1 MAFSE
6 EKAIQQLIDIYADSF
21 SRLTKRILN
30 SKIRGEDVESD
41 TKILASVNK
50 TINKLLE
57 ENKQFVDLVVPK
69 IYGRTR
75 EETLGFLKKHNIE
88 VSEDKTFRTVHTG
101 AVEELQ
107 KALQEDLNSGVMQ
120 IGRKA
125 KGNLRAIGLEAAK
138 VSTAGIGEAAAIKE
152 AVEKISSLGLENV
165 TYKNGAKVSIKDY
178 VRMATRTTTSAAIN
192 RATANQLQEYDRHLV
207 RMSYHSTSCPV
218 CSPYQGRVYSMKEND
233 KEYPYIGVIND
244 GAMLTYGVIHPN
256 CSHRLLPYIAELDD
270 KADET
275 KAVSNRSFE
284 DNRTE
289 WSKERYKKRQESR
302 RYQREIDKL
311 TEQNTILKSVNTP
324 AAKEQIKKNNEKIK
338 ERISRVGAIKKWE
351 IDGLKDNELFT
362 DILNRRT

>member
-1 MAFSE
+1 
-6 EKAIQQLIDIYADSF
+6 
-21 SRLTKRILN
+21 
-30 SKIRGEDVESD
+30 
-41 TKILASVNK
+41 
-50 TINKLLE
+50 
-57 ENKQFVDLVVPK
+57 
-69 IYGRTR
+69 
-75 EETLGFLKKHNIE
+75 
-88 VSEDKTFRTVHTG
+88 
-101 AVEELQ
+101 
-107 KALQEDLNSGVMQ
+107 
-120 IGRKA
+120 
-125 KGNLRAIGLEAAK
+125 
-138 VSTAGIGEAAAIKE
+138 
-152 AVEKISSLGLENV
+152 
-165 TYKNGAKVSIKDY
+165 
-178 VRMATRTTTSAAIN
+178 MATRTTTSAAIN

-233 KEYPYIGVIND
+233 KEYPYIGVINN
-244 GAMLTYGVIHPN
+244 GAMLTYGIIHPN
-256 CSHRLLPYIAELDD
+256 CSHRLLPYIVELDD

-311 TEQNTILKSVNTP
+311 AEQNTILKSVNTP
-324 AAKEQIKKNNEKIK
+324 AAKEQIKKNNKKIK